1 MERAI
6 DVAQY
11 IYEEYKRVAHETI
24 DNLKLQKLLYF
35 AQRES
40 IAIINAPLFNDTLEG
55 WRYGPVCRDVW
66 GAFSP
71 CGVSGGN
78 SDISHEAK
86 YIINN
91 IVQEYGALESWK
103 LSELSHNETSWKNAR
118 RGLEGVENGDAP
130 LKLSD
135 IREDARK
142 VRPYDHI
149 WDVYYDEFEDA

>member
-11 IYEEYKRVAHETI
+11 IYEEYKKIACEPI

-40 IAIINAPLFNDTLEG
+40 IAITNTPLFSDTLEG
-55 WRYGPVCRDVW
+55 WRYGPVCREVW
-66 GAFSP
+66 SSFSP
-71 CGVSGGN
+71 HGILGGN
-78 SDISHEAK
+78 SHISHEAK

-91 IVQEYGALESWK
+91 IIQEYGILESWK
-103 LSELSHNETSWKNAR
+103 LSELSHNEISWKNAR
-118 RGLEGVENGDAP
+118 RGLEVVENGNTP

-142 VRPYDHI
+142 VRPYDYV
-149 WDVYYDEFEDA
+149 WDMYYDEFEDA